1 MEERLW
7 SKDFILLC
15 AVNFFMFAGFFVL
28 LPTLPI
34 YVVEELEGRE
44 DQVGLIIGVF
54 TLTAV
59 LVRLPSGIWLD
70 QWGRKR
76 IMILSL
82 ALFVV
87 ATSTYLAAFSLV
99 FLLLLRLFHG
109 AAFGISTTAVATVVA
124 DRLPL
129 SRRGEGMGIFGTS
142 SMLAMIV
149 GPALGMALLQYG
161 SYSLL
166 FLAGTGLAIL
176 AFLFSHPIRYP
187 IGESPPE
194 KEKVRGLKRWIETR
208 AVPYSVSLVGPAIVY
223 GGVVSFISLYAIE
236 LGDPRMA
243 GGYFV
248 VYALTLVLSRVV
260 SGKIYDRLGPDYA
273 VLPGYLFYLA
283 GLIALGFAEGPVLF
297 YTGAGLIGLGYG
309 AIQPSVQALIIGAVP
324 AKRRG
329 AATATYLIAIDTGIG
344 LGSFVMGLVA
354 GWWGYRSIF
363 PAGGLFVLMSMI
375 VYRWARILSRK
386 GERKTA

>member
-1 MEERLW
+1 MRSGNRVASKRSGKMEERLW

-129 SRRGEGMGIFGTS
+129 SRRGEGMGIFGTA

-149 GPALGMALLQYG
+149 GPALGMALLHAFAVRILFP
-161 SYSLL
+161 SLSGRYRVGNSG
-166 FLAGTGLAIL
+166 FPVFPPDPI
-176 AFLFSHPIRYP
+176 SHRRNALRT
-187 IGESPPE
+187 GES
-194 KEKVRGLKRWIETR
+194 
-208 AVPYSVSLVGPAIVY
+208 
-223 GGVVSFISLYAIE
+223 
-236 LGDPRMA
+236 
-243 GGYFV
+243 
-248 VYALTLVLSRVV
+248 
-260 SGKIYDRLGPDYA
+260 
-273 VLPGYLFYLA
+273 
-283 GLIALGFAEGPVLF
+283 
-297 YTGAGLIGLGYG
+297 
-309 AIQPSVQALIIGAVP
+309 
-324 AKRRG
+324 
-329 AATATYLIAIDTGIG
+329 
-344 LGSFVMGLVA
+344 
-354 GWWGYRSIF
+354 
-363 PAGGLFVLMSMI
+363 
-375 VYRWARILSRK
+375 ARPQ
-386 GERKTA
+386 EMD